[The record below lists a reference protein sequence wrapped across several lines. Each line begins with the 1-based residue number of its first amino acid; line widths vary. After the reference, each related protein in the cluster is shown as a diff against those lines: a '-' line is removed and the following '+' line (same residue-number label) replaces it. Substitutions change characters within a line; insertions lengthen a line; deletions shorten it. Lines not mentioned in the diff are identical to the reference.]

1 MPTIKIKKFGGLIT
15 NADAGDISPE
25 NASDDKNF
33 DIDVHGKLKKR
44 QGRKA
49 LADSPVS
56 DDNFSGVTYWKIRRI
71 VRILSGLYMGIKGR
85 KNGRIVQVT
94 GLKIPRFS
102 LHPII
107 SAVLLICTIR

>member
-56 DDNFSGVTYWKIRRI
+56 DDNFSGVTYWKNPKDSANPKWLVHGNQGAKKRAATRPGKK
-71 VRILSGLYMGIKGR
+71 RGIACA
-85 KNGRIVQVT
+85 Q
-94 GLKIPRFS
+94 
-102 LHPII
+102 
-107 SAVLLICTIR
+107 